1 MSIEKTA
8 FEQRFK
14 ESEEV
19 SPVLFDEEHN
29 RKGFWLILLVP
40 LGKQQ
45 GGHCGWSRDWAGTER
60 QGRGRSSRIL
70 RLLEGLQCVFSFLII
85 LAALSLH
92 CFFASLLHC
101 FIAFSSRGKWGML
114 SSCCARAA
122 HCSHFSGCREPALVH
137 GLSCGAQAEI
147 FLDQGL
153 NPCPLHWQVD
163 S

>member
-29 RKGFWLILLVP
+29 RKGSWLILLVP

-60 QGRGRSSRIL
+60 QGRGRSSRML
-70 RLLEGLQCVFSFLII
+70 RLLEGLQCVFSFLTM

-92 CFFASLLHC
+92 CHML
-101 FIAFSSRGKWGML
+101 AFSSRGRWGML
-114 SSCCARAA
+114 SSCCTRAA
-122 HCSHFSGCREPALVH
+122 HCSHFSGCREPALAH

-153 NPCPLHWQVD
+153 NPCPLHGQMD